1 MDMNPNTN
9 FLIVN
14 DIEYNQKIS
23 IEKELDKV
31 EQKN

>member
-14 DIEYNQKIS
+14 ENEYNQKIS